1 MWLLLAAG
9 VPDTRRPSAR
19 HLSELR
25 FLYLEY
31 AAPSTLKHE
40 KHSRRGCGPSSKDS
54 DDGDGDNEDNNV
66 VFFFPKVITKFTKCY
81 TQKNVAVILNSCRI
95 EKKGKT
101 ANYMIYALC
110 VNRSRVST

>member
-66 VFFFPKVITKFTKCY
+66 GFFSLRSLRSLPNVTLRKMLLSFSTHVESKKKEKRQIT
-81 TQKNVAVILNSCRI
+81 
-95 EKKGKT
+95 
-101 ANYMIYALC
+101 
-110 VNRSRVST
+110 